1 MKQTARIIST
11 YSADVMGVCSALFEL
26 GGMTIMHDAS
36 GCNSTYTTH
45 DEPRWFDMDSMVYI
59 SGISEIEAIMGDD
72 EKLISDIVDAA
83 EVLKPAFIAIAG
95 TPIPTMTGFDFE
107 AVASVIEHRTG
118 IPSFG
123 FPTTGMNTYIH
134 GASMALAGIAER
146 FVDDP
151 ATIRTAG
158 NSSSPDNTENT
169 GNMKGTG
176 STCSTLQMSPRKL
189 MSVVD
194 NCCMKPNGIKVNIL
208 GLTPLDFSTNGQDES
223 IVQWLRNEGF
233 EVVSKWAMG
242 SSLEDIRRS
251 AEADVNL
258 VVSAA
263 GFGAARVLYERF
275 GTPYAVG
282 VPVGNELPGL
292 LADQIIL
299 NVKKFKEMDAEATE
313 KAPFEERE
321 ISVESGV
328 FLNEDDESGSC
339 SENGNCGQDEN
350 CSKDKSTY
358 ETGFAAVIGEGVYSL
373 SLASSIEME
382 CGIPC
387 KALCA
392 TECPEDILR
401 ECDRMTPDEDD
412 IIPELAGAAYV
423 IADPL
428 YKPIVPESAKF
439 VPLPSEAF
447 SGRLYRDEI
456 TNLIEDFDQLLNKIN

>member
-26 GGMTIMHDAS
+26 GGMTVMHDAS

-45 DEPRWFDMDSMVYI
+45 DEPRWYDMDSMVYI
-59 SGISEIEAIMGDD
+59 SGISEMEAIMGDD

-83 EVLKPAFIAIAG
+83 AVLKPAFIAIAG

-107 AVASVIEHRTG
+107 AVAAVIEQRSG

-134 GASMALAGIAER
+134 GASMAFAGIAER

-151 ATIRTAG
+151 EDSKSG
-158 NSSSPDNTENT
+158 GSNTL
-169 GNMKGTG
+169 NM
-176 STCSTLQMSPRKL
+176 SARKL
-189 MSVVD
+189 ASVLD
-194 NCCMKPNGIKVNIL
+194 SCCMRPNGIKVNVL
-208 GLTPLDFSTNGQDES
+208 GLTPLDFSVNGTDDS
-223 IVQWLRNEGF
+223 IVQWLEREGF

-242 SSLEDIRRS
+242 SSLDEIRRS

-263 GFGAARVLYERF
+263 GYGAAKVLYERF
-275 GTPYAVG
+275 GMPYAIG
-282 VPVGNELPGL
+282 FPAGNELPGL
-292 LADQIIL
+292 LADRIIL
-299 NVKKFKEMDAEATE
+299 SVKQFKEQGGADSFEA
-313 KAPFEERE
+313 AE
-321 ISVESGV
+321 ISVDSGV
-328 FLNEDDESGSC
+328 FLDGS
-339 SENGNCGQDEN
+339 EGKGG
-350 CSKDKSTY
+350 STY
-358 ETGFAAVIGEGVYSL
+358 EKGFAAVIGEGITSL
-373 SLASSIEME
+373 SLAGTIELE
-382 CGIPC
+382 CGIPA
-387 KALCA
+387 KVLCA

-412 IIPELAGAAYV
+412 IIPELEGAAFV

-439 VPLPSEAF
+439 ISLPSEAF
-447 SGRLYRDEI
+447 SGRIYRDEI
-456 TNLIEDFDQLLNKIN
+456 PDLVEDINELLIKIK

>member
-26 GGMTIMHDAS
+26 GGMTVMHDAS

-45 DEPRWFDMDSMVYI
+45 DEPRWYDMDSMVYI
-59 SGISEIEAIMGDD
+59 SGISEMEAIMGDD

-83 EVLKPAFIAIAG
+83 AVLKPAFIAIAG

-107 AVASVIEHRTG
+107 AVAAVIEQRSG

-134 GASMALAGIAER
+134 GASMAFAGIAER

-151 ATIRTAG
+151 G
-158 NSSSPDNTENT
+158 DS
-169 GNMKGTG
+169 
-176 STCSTLQMSPRKL
+176 
-189 MSVVD
+189 
-194 NCCMKPNGIKVNIL
+194 CCMRPNGIKVNVL
-208 GLTPLDFSTNGQDES
+208 GLTPLDFSVNGTDDS
-223 IVQWLRNEGF
+223 IVQWLEREGF

-242 SSLEDIRRS
+242 SSLNEIRRS

-263 GFGAARVLYERF
+263 GCGAARVLYERF
-275 GTPYAVG
+275 GMPYAIG
-282 VPVGNELPGL
+282 FPAGNELPGL

-299 NVKKFKEMDAEATE
+299 NVKKIKEQGGAKSFGEA
-313 KAPFEERE
+313 E
-321 ISVESGV
+321 ISVDSGV
-328 FLNEDDESGSC
+328 FLDGS
-339 SENGNCGQDEN
+339 EGKGG
-350 CSKDKSTY
+350 STY
-358 ETGFAAVIGEGVYSL
+358 EKGFAAVIGEGITSL
-373 SLASSIEME
+373 SLAGTIELE
-382 CGIPC
+382 CGIPA
-387 KALCA
+387 KVLCA

-412 IIPELAGAAYV
+412 IIPELEGAAFV

-428 YKPIVPESAKF
+428 YRPIVPESAEF
-439 VPLPSEAF
+439 IPLPSEAF
-447 SGRLYRDEI
+447 SGRIYRDEI
-456 TNLIEDFDQLLNKIN
+456 PDLVADINELLIKIK

>member
-45 DEPRWFDMDSMVYI
+45 DEPRWYDMDSMVYI
-59 SGISEIEAIMGDD
+59 SGISEMEAIMGDD

-107 AVASVIEHRTG
+107 AVASVIEQRTG

-134 GASMALAGIAER
+134 GASMAFAGIAER

-151 ATIRTAG
+151 A
-158 NSSSPDNTENT
+158 DNKSGE
-169 GNMKGTG
+169 
-176 STCSTLQMSPRKL
+176 SSTLKMSARKL
-189 MSVVD
+189 ASVLD
-194 NCCMKPNGIKVNIL
+194 SCCMRPNGIRVNVL
-208 GLTPLDFSTNGQDES
+208 GLTPLDFSVNGTDDS
-223 IVQWLRNEGF
+223 IVQWLEREGF

-242 SSLEDIRRS
+242 SSLDEIRRS

-263 GFGAARVLYERF
+263 GYGAAKVLYEKF
-275 GTPYAVG
+275 GMPYAIG
-282 VPVGNELPGL
+282 FPAGNELPGL
-292 LADQIIL
+292 LADRIIF
-299 NVKKFKEMDAEATE
+299 NVKKSKEQTE
-313 KAPFEERE
+313 DGSFGKTFESAE
-321 ISVESGV
+321 ISVDSGV
-328 FLNEDDESGSC
+328 FLD
-339 SENGNCGQDEN
+339 GNAGKEG
-350 CSKDKSTY
+350 STY
-358 ETGFAAVIGEGVYSL
+358 ENGFAAVIGEGITSL
-373 SLASSIEME
+373 SLASTIELE
-382 CGIPC
+382 CGIPA
-387 KALCA
+387 KVLCA
-392 TECPEDILR
+392 TECPEGILR

-412 IIPELAGAAYV
+412 IIPELDGAAFV

-428 YKPIVPESAKF
+428 YRPIVPQNAKF
-439 VPLPSEAF
+439 ISLPSEAF
-447 SGRLYRDEI
+447 SGRIYRDEI
-456 TNLIEDFDQLLNKIN
+456 PDLVSDINELLIKIK

>member
-45 DEPRWFDMDSMVYI
+45 DEPRWYDMDSMVYI
-59 SGISEIEAIMGDD
+59 SGISEMEAIMGDD

-107 AVASVIEHRTG
+107 AVASVIEQRTG

-134 GASMALAGIAER
+134 GASMAFAGIAER

-151 ATIRTAG
+151 A
-158 NSSSPDNTENT
+158 DNKSGE
-169 GNMKGTG
+169 
-176 STCSTLQMSPRKL
+176 SSTLKMSARKL
-189 MSVVD
+189 ASVLD
-194 NCCMKPNGIKVNIL
+194 SCCMRPNGIRVNVL
-208 GLTPLDFSTNGQDES
+208 GLTPLDFSVNGTDDS
-223 IVQWLRNEGF
+223 IVQWLEREGF

-242 SSLEDIRRS
+242 SSLDEIRRS

-263 GFGAARVLYERF
+263 GYGAAKVLYERF
-275 GTPYAVG
+275 GMPYAIG
-282 VPVGNELPGL
+282 FPAGNELPGL
-292 LADQIIL
+292 LADRIIF
-299 NVKKFKEMDAEATE
+299 NVKKSKEQTE
-313 KAPFEERE
+313 DGSFGKTFESAE
-321 ISVESGV
+321 ISVDSGV
-328 FLNEDDESGSC
+328 FLD
-339 SENGNCGQDEN
+339 GNAGKEG
-350 CSKDKSTY
+350 STY
-358 ETGFAAVIGEGVYSL
+358 ENGFAAVIGEGITSL
-373 SLASSIEME
+373 SLASTIELE
-382 CGIPC
+382 CGIPA
-387 KALCA
+387 KVLCA
-392 TECPEDILR
+392 TECPEGILR

-412 IIPELAGAAYV
+412 IIPELDGAAFV

-428 YKPIVPESAKF
+428 YRPIVPQNAKF
-439 VPLPSEAF
+439 ISLPSEAF
-447 SGRLYRDEI
+447 SGRIYRDEI
-456 TNLIEDFDQLLNKIN
+456 PDLVSDINELLIKIK